1 VVPVVSADRSS
12 GRTGMLPDVVSGN
25 GDWSGHDAYIAGP
38 TEMVRE
44 SAARLAAAGMPPVQI
59 HVEDFGWSEP

>member
-1 VVPVVSADRSS
+1 VVAR
-12 GRTGMLPDVVSGN
+12 G
-25 GDWSGHDAYIAGP
+25 GDWSTRDAYIVGP

-44 SAARLAAAGMPPVQI
+44 TTARLAAAGVPGDQI